1 MGILDVFRRKADK
14 GANLPVS
21 ETRAVA
27 MGYTA
32 DLIAARHEWLAGT
45 SNVAELT
52 AAVQSCVSLWEA
64 GFTLADVTG
73 TDMLDRRTLAML
85 ARSLALRGEAMF
97 LVRDRLLPVT
107 DWDVKTRHGEP
118 VAYRVSLSEIG
129 GGTSQTVL
137 AGEVL
142 HVRIGS
148 SPVTP
153 WAGTAPLHRA
163 SLSAGLLQEVEAA
176 LRDTWRDAPVGSQVV
191 YMPDSAADDME
202 AMRRAF
208 RGRRGSTLIVEGTAQ
223 AVAAGMHPELGRRP
237 DQLSPDLERA
247 QAMEALEAAR
257 GAILMAYGVLP
268 ALVNPATTGPVVREA
283 QRHLA
288 TWTLQPLAEIVAE
301 EASAKLGAPV
311 SIDVHRALQSFDAG
325 GSARALAGIM
335 QALATAKEAGLS
347 DAAVAAAFGA
357 LDWTEARPKE

>member
-1 MGILDVFRRKADK
+1 MGIFDMFRLSRRSESSTRVDV
-14 GANLPVS
+14 P

-32 DLIAARHEWLAGT
+32 DLVAARHEWLAGR

-52 AAVQSCVSLWEA
+52 ATVQACVSLWES

-73 TDMLDRRTLAML
+73 TDMLDRRALAML

-97 LVRDRLLPVT
+97 LIRDRLLPVT

-118 VAYRVSLSEIG
+118 VAYRVSVSEVG

-163 SLSAGLLQEVEAA
+163 SLSAELLQHVESA
-176 LRDTWRDAPVGSQVV
+176 LRDVWRDAPVGSQIVPL
-191 YMPDSAADDME
+191 PDSSSEDMAAL
-202 AMRRAF
+202 RRSF
-208 RGRRGSTLIVEGTAQ
+208 RGARGQSLVIEGVAQ
-223 AVAAGMHPELGRRP
+223 AAAAGMHP
-237 DQLSPDLERA
+237 QLDKRVEGLTPDLQRA
-247 QAMEALEAAR
+247 VPTETLEAAR

-268 ALVNPATTGPVVREA
+268 ALLNPATTGPLVREA

-288 TWTLQPLAEIVAE
+288 QLVLQPLALIVAE
-301 EASAKLGAPV
+301 EATAKLGAEV
-311 SIDVHRALQSFDAG
+311 KIDVVRPMQAFDAG
-325 GSARALAGIM
+325 GKARAFATMLG
-335 QALATAKEAGLS
+335 ALAEAKAAGMDVATIK
-347 DAAVAAAFGA
+347 DAESFI
-357 LDWTEARPKE
+357 DWAED

>member
-1 MGILDVFRRKADK
+1 MGFMDLFRRKTGSQTD
-14 GANLPVS
+14 PVS

-27 MGYTA
+27 MGYTS
-32 DLIAARHEWLAGT
+32 DLIAARHEWLSGT
-45 SNVAELT
+45 SNVAELS
-52 AAVQSCVSLWEA
+52 AAVQSCVSLWES

-73 TDMLDRRTLAML
+73 TDLLDRRTLAMM

-97 LVRDRLLPVT
+97 LIRDRLLPCT
-107 DWDVKTRHGEP
+107 DWDVKTRFAEP

-148 SPVTP
+148 SPAAP

-163 SLSAGLLQEVEAA
+163 SLSAELLQQVETA
-176 LRDTWRDAPVGSQVV
+176 LRDVWRDAPVGSQIVPL
-191 YMPDSAADDME
+191 PDSSAEDM
-202 AMRRAF
+202 AGLRRSF
-208 RGRRGSTLIVEGTAQ
+208 RGARGQTLVIEGVAQ
-223 AVAAGMHPELGRRP
+223 ATAAGMNPQLGQRPE
-237 DQLSPDLERA
+237 QLSPDLQRA
-247 QAMEALEAAR
+247 LATETLEAAR

-288 TWTLQPLAEIVAE
+288 QLVLQPLALIVAE
-301 EASAKLGAPV
+301 EATAKLGAEV
-311 SIDVHRALQSFDAG
+311 KIDLVRPMQAYDHG
-325 GSARALAGIM
+325 GKARAFGAML
-335 QALATAKEAGLS
+335 QAYATAKEAGLDGAALQ
-347 DAAVAAAFGA
+347 DAMTFI
-357 LDWTEARPKE
+357 DWQE

>member
-1 MGILDVFRRKADK
+1 MEGMMGIFDRFRRSSVAASN
-14 GANLPVS
+14 AN
-21 ETRAVA
+21 ETRAV
-27 MGYTA
+27 GYTA
-32 DLIAARHEWLAGT
+32 DLVAARHEWLAGR

-52 AAVQSCVSLWEA
+52 ATVQSCVSLWEA
-64 GFTLADVTG
+64 GFTLADVG
-73 TDMLDRRTLAML
+73 DAGADLLDRRTLAML

-97 LVRDRLLPVT
+97 LIRDRLLPVT

-163 SLSAGLLQEVEAA
+163 SLSAALLEAVEGA
-176 LRDTWRDAPVGSQVV
+176 LRDVWRDAPIGSQIVPL
-191 YMPDSAADDME
+191 PDSSSEDMAAL
-202 AMRRAF
+202 RRSF
-208 RGRRGSTLIVEGTAQ
+208 RGARGQSLVIEGVAAAAAAGLHPQLDKRVEGLT
-223 AVAAGMHPELGRRP
+223 
-237 DQLSPDLERA
+237 PDLQRA
-247 QAMEALEAAR
+247 LSVETLEAAR

-268 ALVNPATTGPVVREA
+268 ALLNPATTGPLVREA

-288 TWTLQPLAEIVAE
+288 QLVLQPLALIVAE
-301 EASAKLGAPV
+301 EATAKLGQTVTLDLVRPMQAY
-311 SIDVHRALQSFDAG
+311 DHG
-325 GSARALAGIM
+325 GKARAFGAML
-335 QALATAKEAGLS
+335 QAYATAKEAGLDGAALQ
-347 DAAVAAAFGA
+347 DAMTFI
-357 LDWTEARPKE
+357 DWQE